1 MARWSRGSRGGRNFF
16 VKRHEYH
23 DSVLLEETVEAL
35 RPESGGWIVDGTL
48 GGGGHSEALLERGAR
63 VIGVDQDGEAIGFA
77 RERLE
82 GWGDRFMA
90 VRSNFSEVVPVLRG
104 MEIGEVRGVLLDLG
118 VSSRQ
123 LDAAGRGFSFRQ
135 EGPLDM
141 RMDSRGGVTAADL
154 VNGWDGAELERIFR
168 EYGEEPHAR
177 RIAGAVVRARERG
190 VIRTTLEFA
199 AVVEGVVPRTGRIH
213 PATRVFQALR
223 MAVNREMEVLEKGL
237 KELMGLLEPGGRMA
251 VITFHSLEDRMVKR
265 YFAKI
270 TAETVDRP
278 EWPEA
283 RQNPDWEAVR
293 VTRKAVVAGDREIG
307 NNPRARSAK
316 LRVVE
321 KRKGGS

>member
-1 MARWSRGSRGGRNFF
+1 
-16 VKRHEYH
+16 
-23 DSVLLEETVEAL
+23 
-35 RPESGGWIVDGTL
+35 
-48 GGGGHSEALLERGAR
+48 
-63 VIGVDQDGEAIGFA
+63 VDQDGEAIGFA

-104 MEIGEVRGVLLDLG
+104 MGIGEVRGVLLDLG

-135 EGPLDM
+135 EGPRDM

>member
-1 MARWSRGSRGGRNFF
+1 
-16 VKRHEYH
+16 
-23 DSVLLEETVEAL
+23 
-35 RPESGGWIVDGTL
+35 
-48 GGGGHSEALLERGAR
+48 
-63 VIGVDQDGEAIGFA
+63 
-77 RERLE
+77 
-82 GWGDRFMA
+82 
-90 VRSNFSEVVPVLRG
+90 
-104 MEIGEVRGVLLDLG
+104 
-118 VSSRQ
+118 
-123 LDAAGRGFSFRQ
+123 
-135 EGPLDM
+135 
-141 RMDSRGGVTAADL
+141 MDSRGGVTAADL

>member
-1 MARWSRGSRGGRNFF
+1 
-16 VKRHEYH
+16 
-23 DSVLLEETVEAL
+23 
-35 RPESGGWIVDGTL
+35 
-48 GGGGHSEALLERGAR
+48 
-63 VIGVDQDGEAIGFA
+63 
-77 RERLE
+77 
-82 GWGDRFMA
+82 
-90 VRSNFSEVVPVLRG
+90 
-104 MEIGEVRGVLLDLG
+104 
-118 VSSRQ
+118 
-123 LDAAGRGFSFRQ
+123 
-135 EGPLDM
+135 
-141 RMDSRGGVTAADL
+141 
-154 VNGWDGAELERIFR
+154 
-168 EYGEEPHAR
+168 
-177 RIAGAVVRARERG
+177 
-190 VIRTTLEFA
+190 
-199 AVVEGVVPRTGRIH
+199 
-213 PATRVFQALR
+213 